1 MLVELSIEQ
10 IDALRRLTLWACFS
24 SHCHALGGREIRANL
39 VLTEENYALVEE
51 LDEILDLYQM
61 GVSMPIQISDV
72 QGFVNINNTSVSFD
86 DEASSDALVS
96 INMSQG
102 GAAVSLPGVAP
113 AIHSHTFSDLSGVA
127 AAFHRHTGAARVH
140 VLNSSI
146 LKIAHAVGEFTE
158 ISKSIFCLFGKL
170 VNWLK

>member
-86 DEASSDALVS
+86 DVADSSALVS
-96 INMSQG
+96 INMSNN

-113 AIHSHTFSDLSGVA
+113 ASHTHQAADVSGVA
-127 AAFHRHTGAARVH
+127 LAVHSHRYDSMSFRSYTYTGTGAEF
-140 VLNSSI
+140 SI
-146 LKIAHAVGEFTE
+146 RKERLTRF
-158 ISKSIFCLFGKL
+158 S
-170 VNWLK
+170 